1 MRARRLGATD
11 RVDGDSAIGRQPDQ
25 RASDRSLQRIDRSQQ
40 SPGRPAQ
47 CSHARCMHR
56 SLITAACAVIACT
69 APRTVSRFDD
79 DYEAARQQAVRSK
92 LPLVAEVWA
101 PW

>member
-1 MRARRLGATD
+1 MY
-11 RVDGDSAIGRQPDQ
+11 
-25 RASDRSLQRIDRSQQ
+25 RSLV
-40 SPGRPAQ
+40 
-47 CSHARCMHR
+47 
-56 SLITAACAVIACT
+56 TAAAASAIACT

>member
-1 MRARRLGATD
+1 
-11 RVDGDSAIGRQPDQ
+11 
-25 RASDRSLQRIDRSQQ
+25 
-40 SPGRPAQ
+40 
-47 CSHARCMHR
+47 MHR
-56 SLITAACAVIACT
+56 SLVTVACAAIACT